1 VVKDM
6 RMFVMRSL
14 HGAMVAA
21 LLGAGCATSNPAG
34 PGPATPTLTG
44 TWAGDVTESY
54 GGRGRLRLTIEQTQF
69 ALSGTFQLEFED
81 AARNRSGRLTG
92 NTEQPS
98 LAPRMQLAA
107 SGGFDCGPGLPS
119 ESFMQVTWTRTGDTL
134 KGDYAGFG
142 CVGPVTGTFD
152 VRKD

>member
-1 VVKDM
+1 MLVI
-6 RMFVMRSL
+6 RSL

-21 LLGAGCATSNPAG
+21 LLVAGCASDNPAG
-34 PGPATPTLTG
+34 PGPATSTLTG
-44 TWAGDVTESY
+44 TWTGDVAESY

-69 ALSGTFQLEFED
+69 ALSGTFQLEFEE
-81 AARNRSGRLTG
+81 AARSRSGHLTG

-98 LAPRMQLAA
+98 LAPRMQLAS
-107 SGGFDCGPGLPS
+107 SGGFDCAPGLS
-119 ESFMQVTWTRTGDTL
+119 RESFLQVTWTRTGDTL

-142 CVGPVTGTFD
+142 CVGPVTGSFD